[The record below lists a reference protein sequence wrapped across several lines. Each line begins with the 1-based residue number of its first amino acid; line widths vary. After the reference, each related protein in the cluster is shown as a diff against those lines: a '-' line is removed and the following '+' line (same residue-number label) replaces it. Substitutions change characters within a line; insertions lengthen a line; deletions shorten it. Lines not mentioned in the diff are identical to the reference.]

1 MLTNQM
7 PAAAD
12 EQLTQVLD
20 DDQLGCA
27 DELLNITKGQS
38 RLQPASRCAG
48 LLKLFIQIIVL
59 EVIGIVVIPLLAF
72 STVPLPLT
80 LGSTTGLLP
89 IFQSWMGYEPAF
101 AYPARTFAGGAPA
114 HRFSPIR
121 EFKKTI
127 LGIIS

>member
-38 RLQPASRCAG
+38 GLQPATGCAAYR
-48 LLKLFIQIIVL
+48 KFFIQIIVL
-59 EVIGIVVIPLLAF
+59 EVIDIVVVPLLTL
-72 STVPLPLT
+72 STVPFPLT
-80 LGSTTGLLP
+80 LLVTASLLP
-89 IFQSWMGYEPAF
+89 ILEPWMGDKPPF
-101 AYPARTFAGGAPA
+101 AYPARTFASGTPA
-114 HRFSPIR
+114 HRFLSC
-121 EFKKTI
+121 
-127 LGIIS
+127 

>member
-101 AYPARTFAGGAPA
+101 AYPARTFAGGASA
-114 HRFSPIR
+114 HRLLSF
-121 EFKKTI
+121 
-127 LGIIS
+127 